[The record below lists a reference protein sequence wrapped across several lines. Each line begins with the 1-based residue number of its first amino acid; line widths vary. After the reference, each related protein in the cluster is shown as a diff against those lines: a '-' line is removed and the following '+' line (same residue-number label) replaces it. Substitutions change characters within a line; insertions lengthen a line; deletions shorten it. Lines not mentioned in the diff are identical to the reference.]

1 MPRWTSIKSDGNSI
15 EMGMNFIRM
24 REIHIENGE
33 NSIKIGKSCNEMWQ
47 TRNGMLQTCNE
58 MWKIRNGMWEKCR
71 QMRRGQAMTA
81 EELLRKYQKVYGEIV
96 FPDDDINVLR
106 EIWRNPAGWMYSFDG
121 IQWEAAPMDIGKID
135 YTHALFRKGTFQKR
149 EWRDSK

>member
-1 MPRWTSIKSDGNSI
+1 
-15 EMGMNFIRM
+15 MGMNFIRM
-24 REIHIENGE
+24 RGIHIENGE
-33 NSIKIGKSCNEMWQ
+33 NSIKMGESC
-47 TRNGMLQTCNE
+47 
-58 MWKIRNGMWEKCR
+58 NGMWEKCR
-71 QMRRGQAMTA
+71 QMRGDQAMTA

-121 IQWEAAPMDIGKID
+121 IQWEAAPMDIAKID
-135 YTHALFRKGTFQKR
+135 YTHALFRKDTFQKR

>member
-1 MPRWTSIKSDGNSI
+1 MADLQWNVGKVQANERRPSYDSRRIA
-15 EMGMNFIRM
+15 E
-24 REIHIENGE
+24 
-33 NSIKIGKSCNEMWQ
+33 KIPESVW
-47 TRNGMLQTCNE
+47 RD
-58 MWKIRNGMWEKCR
+58 
-71 QMRRGQAMTA
+71 
-81 EELLRKYQKVYGEIV
+81 V

-135 YTHALFRKGTFQKR
+135 YVHTLFRKDTFQKR

>member
-1 MPRWTSIKSDGNSI
+1 
-15 EMGMNFIRM
+15 
-24 REIHIENGE
+24 
-33 NSIKIGKSCNEMWQ
+33 
-47 TRNGMLQTCNE
+47 
-58 MWKIRNGMWEKCR
+58 
-71 QMRRGQAMTA
+71 MTA
-81 EELLRKYQKVYGEIV
+81 EESLRKYQKVYGEIV

-121 IQWEAAPMDIGKID
+121 IQWEAAPMDIAKID

>member
-1 MPRWTSIKSDGNSI
+1 
-15 EMGMNFIRM
+15 M
-24 REIHIENGE
+24 RGIHIENGE
-33 NSIKIGKSCNEMWQ
+33 NSIKMGESCIEIWQ
-47 TRNGMLQTCNE
+47 TC
-58 MWKIRNGMWEKCR
+58 NGMWEKCR
-71 QMRRGQAMTA
+71 QMRGDQAMTA

-106 EIWRNPAGWMYSFDG
+106 EIWRNPAGWVYSYDG

-149 EWRDSK
+149 EWRDCK

>member
-1 MPRWTSIKSDGNSI
+1 
-15 EMGMNFIRM
+15 MGMNFIRM

-33 NSIKIGKSCNEMWQ
+33 NSIKMGKSCIEMWQ
-47 TRNGMLQTCNE
+47 TRNGMWQTC
-58 MWKIRNGMWEKCR
+58 NGMWEKCR
-71 QMRRGQAMTA
+71 QMRGDQAMTA

-121 IQWEAAPMDIGKID
+121 IQWEAAPMDIAKID
-135 YTHALFRKGTFQKR
+135 YTHALFRKDTFQKR